1 MIRFLGRW
9 TLRLLVLIV
18 ALSLL
23 VTLPLRWMDPAT
35 SAFME
40 RERWTGEVIYFS
52 FTPLENLPPYVPLA
66 IIAAEDQ
73 NFPSHRGFDLG
84 EIRNAVETH
93 RAGGR
98 LRGASTLSQQLAR
111 NLYLWPGRNWV
122 RKGLESWLTG
132 WLELTLPK
140 RRILELH
147 LNLAE
152 FGPGI
157 YGIEA
162 AARHHFGKPAAALTR
177 AEAALLAGVLPAPK
191 QLDAARPGPH
201 LASRQQWILAQM
213 GNLGDEWVPR

>member
-1 MIRFLGRW
+1 MSRFLLRW
-9 TLRLLVLIV
+9 LIRMAV
-18 ALSLL
+18 VVVVLSLL
-23 VTLPLRWMDPAT
+23 VTLPLRWINPAT

-40 RERWTGEVIYFS
+40 QERWHGQPIRFRFESID
-52 FTPLENLPPYVPLA
+52 NLPAHVPLA

-73 NFPSHRGFDLG
+73 NFPHHRGFDVG
-84 EIRNAVETH
+84 EIRKALDTH

-111 NLYLWPGRNWV
+111 NLYLWPGRSWV

-147 LNLAE
+147 INLAE
-152 FGPGI
+152 FGPGV
-157 YGIEA
+157 YGVDA
-162 AARHHFGKPAAALTR
+162 AAVHYFGKPAPLLTR

-191 QLDAARPGPH
+191 QFDVGRPGPQ
-201 LASRQQWILAQM
+201 LTERQAWILAQM
-213 GNLGDEWVPR
+213 NQLGEAWVP